1 MPGACGL
8 TRQDFA
14 RLPGVPSVIRVVPAG
29 TTTKTRPFEP
39 VTRRSRNGSAF
50 GGACVRTGP
59 SITGGWSTARKIGI
73 DPMITHILS
82 LGAINKGFD
91 PMHAGQKIRSV
102 EVS

>member
-1 MPGACGL
+1 M
-8 TRQDFA
+8 
-14 RLPGVPSVIRVVPAG
+14 IVVAPAG
-29 TTTKTRPFEP
+29 TTTETRPFRP
-39 VTRRSRNGSAF
+39 VTRRSRNGSGF

-73 DPMITHILS
+73 EPMITHIRS
-82 LGAINKGFD
+82 LDDIKKGFD